1 MTQLHAAREGRITEE
16 MRAVARDEQKEPEWI
31 RVELAAG
38 RIVIPKNRHRDF
50 HPRAVGS
57 GLSTKVNAN
66 IGTSQE
72 HCNLEEELRKLDA
85 SVAAGADSVMDLSTG
100 GILEKIRTEILRR
113 SPVMVGTV
121 PVYAAVTRLL
131 QEGKDDVDLTA
142 DQLFGEIEAQARAGV
157 DFMTVHAGV
166 TRSSVAALETD
177 PRILGVVSRGGS
189 LTRRWMQHHGRENP
203 LYAEYDRLLDICAA
217 HDVTLSLGDGLR
229 PGAQADATDR
239 GQLAELLV
247 LGELVDRAR
256 DRGVQVMVEGP
267 GHVPLADI
275 VLNMALEKRIC
286 KNAPFYVLGPLPTD
300 IAPGYDHLVGAIGG
314 ALAAAHGADFLCYV
328 TPAEHLCLPDEE
340 DVRQG
345 VIASRIAAHIADVTK
360 GVPGAVERDH
370 RISRARRDFD
380 WETIYRDAIDPEL
393 ARRRKESSES
403 RGEDHCTMCG
413 SLCAVKTDRKAQGG

>member
-1 MTQLHAAREGRITEE
+1 MTQLQAARKGRITEE
-16 MRAVARDEQKEPEWI
+16 MRAVAQDEGREPEWI
-31 RVELAAG
+31 RAEIAAG

-72 HCNLEEELRKLDA
+72 HCNLEEELRKLEVA
-85 SVAAGADSVMDLSTG
+85 VAAGADSVMDLSTG
-100 GILEKIRTEILRR
+100 GILEKIRTEILQR
-113 SPVMVGTV
+113 SPVMVGVV
-121 PVYAAVTRLL
+121 PVYAAVTRLI
-131 QEGKDDVDLTA
+131 QDGKDDVDLTA
-142 DQLFGEIEAQARAGV
+142 DLLFEEIEAQAKAGV

-166 TRSSVAALETD
+166 TRASVAALETD

-189 LTRRWMQHHGRENP
+189 LTRRWIGCHGRENP
-203 LYAEYDRLLDICAA
+203 LYAQYDRLLDICEA

-256 DRGVQVMVEGP
+256 ERGVQVMVEGP
-267 GHVPLADI
+267 GHVPLGDVI
-275 VLNMALEKRIC
+275 LNVQLEKRIC

-300 IAPGYDHLVGAIGG
+300 VAPGYDHLVGAIGG

-328 TPAEHLCLPDEE
+328 TPAEHLCLPDEA
-340 DVRQG
+340 DVREG
-345 VIASRIAAHIADVTK
+345 VIASKIAAHIADAAK
-360 GVPGAVERDH
+360 GVPGAAERDR
-370 RISRARRDFD
+370 RISQARRDFD
-380 WETIYRDAIDPEL
+380 WEAIYRDAIDPEL

-403 RGEDHCTMCG
+403 KGEDHCTMCG
-413 SLCAVKTDRKAQGG
+413 SLCAVKTDRKVAG